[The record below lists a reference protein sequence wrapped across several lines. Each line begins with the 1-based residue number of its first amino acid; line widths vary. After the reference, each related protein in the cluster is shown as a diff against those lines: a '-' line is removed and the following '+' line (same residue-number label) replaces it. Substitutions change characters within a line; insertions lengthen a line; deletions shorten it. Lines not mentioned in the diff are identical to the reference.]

1 MLKKVVI
8 TGIVGVGGLAL
19 YKTSLE
25 YSKKNSLS
33 TLTREKYTPL
43 TVSKITPYNHNT
55 SIFRLKFPKP
65 LKEPSPIASCV
76 LLKDDSSQIMRPY
89 TPISLVD
96 ELNHIDLMIKR
107 YDNGHMSKLV
117 HSLKVGDKIDV
128 KGPIVTLP
136 YKANMKKHIGMIC
149 GGTGITPMHQLID
162 CILRNPEDK
171 TKIYLVYANI
181 AKEDILLHEELEQLS
196 KENPEQFKIY
206 YTLDNPPKENWTQG
220 TGFVSQK
227 MVKENIPAPS
237 DDVLVL
243 VCGPG
248 GMMRHIS
255 GPKARDR
262 SQGPVEG
269 ILKELGYTQNQ
280 VHKF

>member
-8 TGIVGVGGLAL
+8 TGIVGVG
-19 YKTSLE
+19 
-25 YSKKNSLS
+25 
-33 TLTREKYTPL
+33 
-43 TVSKITPYNHNT
+43 KITPYNHNT

-89 TPISLVD
+89 TPISIVD

-181 AKEDILLHEELEQLS
+181 AK
-196 KENPEQFKIY
+196 KIFFFM
-206 YTLDNPPKENWTQG
+206 KKNWTQG
-220 TGFVSQK
+220 TGFVSPENG
-227 MVKENIPAPS
+227 KENIPAPS